1 MLACFG
7 LHPKLGPIANW
18 GLALEKKAL
27 KVDTEKF
34 QTSEPG
40 IFAIGDVNTY
50 PGKKKLILSGFHE
63 AALAAF
69 GVQHHVYPAEAAVP
83 AVHDDQPH
91 HARAA
96 RRRAAGMNAMTA
108 ARLPEL
114 LKILDLERI
123 EDNLFRGD
131 SRDVGAPQV
140 FGGQVLGQALVAA
153 SRTVEGR
160 QVHSLHAYFL
170 RRGDLSVPIVFE
182 VDRSRDGG
190 SFTSRRVVA
199 IQHGQP
205 ILTMSASF
213 QVSEPGLDHQ
223 APMPEAP
230 PPESLRD
237 LAEVEAEVIERMP
250 HKAAGY
256 FRNQRPFEFRAVS
269 PDDYLTREKR
279 PAHKLVWFRVT
290 GKLPDDQALHRCL
303 LTYVS
308 DYHLLATAT
317 MPHGVNF
324 LELQVASI
332 DHAIWFH
339 RDLRVD
345 DWMLYAIESP
355 SASGARG
362 FSRGAIYA
370 RDGALVASVA
380 QEGLIREDSAWTR
393 PAGQQV

>member
-1 MLACFG
+1 
-7 LHPKLGPIANW
+7 
-18 GLALEKKAL
+18 
-27 KVDTEKF
+27 V
-34 QTSEPG
+34 
-40 IFAIGDVNTY
+40 
-50 PGKKKLILSGFHE
+50 
-63 AALAAF
+63 
-69 GVQHHVYPAEAAVP
+69 
-83 AVHDDQPH
+83 
-91 HARAA
+91 
-96 RRRAAGMNAMTA
+96 TA

-114 LKILDLERI
+114 LKLLDLERI

-237 LAEVEAEVIERMP
+237 LAELEAEVIERMP
-250 HKAAGY
+250 HRVTGY
-256 FRNQRPFEFRAVS
+256 FRNQRPFEFRAVN
-269 PDDYLTREKR
+269 PDDYLTRDKR
-279 PAHKLVWFRVT
+279 PARKLVWFRVI
-290 GKLPDDQALHRCL
+290 GRLADDQALHRCL

-345 DWMLYAIESP
+345 DWMLYAIDSP

-370 RDGALVASVA
+370 RDGNLVASVA
-380 QEGLIREDSAWTR
+380 QEGLIREDSSWTR

>member
-1 MLACFG
+1 
-7 LHPKLGPIANW
+7 
-18 GLALEKKAL
+18 
-27 KVDTEKF
+27 V
-34 QTSEPG
+34 
-40 IFAIGDVNTY
+40 
-50 PGKKKLILSGFHE
+50 
-63 AALAAF
+63 
-69 GVQHHVYPAEAAVP
+69 
-83 AVHDDQPH
+83 
-91 HARAA
+91 
-96 RRRAAGMNAMTA
+96 TA
-108 ARLPEL
+108 SRLPDL
-114 LKILDLERI
+114 LKLLDLERI
-123 EDNLFRGD
+123 EDNLFRGE

-199 IQHGQP
+199 VQHGQP

-213 QVSEPGLDHQ
+213 QVAEPGLEHQ

-237 LAEVEAEVIERMP
+237 LAELEAEVIERMP
-250 HKAAGY
+250 HKVTGY

-279 PAHKLVWFRVT
+279 PARKLVWFRVT
-290 GKLPDDQALHRCL
+290 GRLPADQTLHRCL

-339 RDLRVD
+339 RDLQLD
-345 DWMLYAIESP
+345 DWLLYAIESP

-380 QEGLIREDSAWTR
+380 QEGLIRENSRWTR

>member
-1 MLACFG
+1 
-7 LHPKLGPIANW
+7 
-18 GLALEKKAL
+18 
-27 KVDTEKF
+27 
-34 QTSEPG
+34 
-40 IFAIGDVNTY
+40 
-50 PGKKKLILSGFHE
+50 
-63 AALAAF
+63 
-69 GVQHHVYPAEAAVP
+69 
-83 AVHDDQPH
+83 
-91 HARAA
+91 
-96 RRRAAGMNAMTA
+96 MTA
-108 ARLPEL
+108 ARLPDL

-123 EDNLFRGD
+123 EDNLFRGE
-131 SRDVGAPQV
+131 SRDIGAPQV

-213 QVSEPGLDHQ
+213 QVAEPGLDHQ
-223 APMPEAP
+223 SSMPDAP

-237 LAEVEAEVIERMP
+237 LAAVEAEVMERMP
-250 HKAAGY
+250 HRARGY

-279 PAHKLVWFRVT
+279 PAHKQVWFRVL
-290 GKLPDDQALHRCL
+290 GQLPNDQSLHRSL
-303 LTYVS
+303 LAYVS
-308 DYHLLATAT
+308 DYHLLPTAT

-339 RDLRVD
+339 RDLRLD
-345 DWMLYAIESP
+345 DWLLYEIESP

-370 RDGALVASVA
+370 RDGRLVASVA
-380 QEGLIREDSAWTR
+380 QEGLIREHSGWTR

>member
-1 MLACFG
+1 L
-7 LHPKLGPIANW
+7 
-18 GLALEKKAL
+18 
-27 KVDTEKF
+27 
-34 QTSEPG
+34 
-40 IFAIGDVNTY
+40 
-50 PGKKKLILSGFHE
+50 
-63 AALAAF
+63 
-69 GVQHHVYPAEAAVP
+69 
-83 AVHDDQPH
+83 
-91 HARAA
+91 
-96 RRRAAGMNAMTA
+96 TA

-123 EDNLFRGD
+123 EDNLFRGE
-131 SRDVGAPQV
+131 SRDIGAPQV

-213 QVSEPGLDHQ
+213 QVGEPGLDHQ
-223 APMPEAP
+223 APMPAAP

-237 LAEVEAEVIERMP
+237 LVEVEAEMIERMP
-250 HKAAGY
+250 HKVTGY

-269 PDDYLTREKR
+269 PGDYLTREKR
-279 PAHKLVWFRVT
+279 PAAKLVWFRVI
-290 GKLPDDQALHRCL
+290 GELPDDQALHRCL

-308 DYHLLATAT
+308 DYHLLPTAT

-362 FSRGAIYA
+362 FSRGSIYS
-370 RDGALVASVA
+370 RDGALVATVA
-380 QEGLIREDSAWTR
+380 QEGLIREHSGWTK

>member
-1 MLACFG
+1 M
-7 LHPKLGPIANW
+7 
-18 GLALEKKAL
+18 
-27 KVDTEKF
+27 
-34 QTSEPG
+34 TS
-40 IFAIGDVNTY
+40 
-50 PGKKKLILSGFHE
+50 
-63 AALAAF
+63 
-69 GVQHHVYPAEAAVP
+69 
-83 AVHDDQPH
+83 
-91 HARAA
+91 
-96 RRRAAGMNAMTA
+96 

-114 LKILDLERI
+114 LKLLDLERI

-153 SRTVEGR
+153 SSTVEGR

-199 IQHGQP
+199 VQHGQP

-213 QVSEPGLDHQ
+213 QDAEPGLEHQ
-223 APMPEAP
+223 APMPAAP

-237 LAEVEAEVIERMP
+237 LGEIEAEVIERMP
-250 HKAAGY
+250 QRAAGY

-279 PAHKLVWFRVT
+279 EARKLVWFRVT
-290 GKLPDDQALHRCL
+290 GQLPDDQALHRCL
-303 LTYVS
+303 LAYVS
-308 DYHLLATAT
+308 DYHLLATAV

-345 DWMLYAIESP
+345 QWMLYEIESP

-362 FSRGAIYA
+362 FSRGAIYS

-380 QEGLIREDSAWTR
+380 QEGLIREHSGWTR
-393 PAGQQV
+393 PAGNQV

>member
-1 MLACFG
+1 L
-7 LHPKLGPIANW
+7 KL
-18 GLALEKKAL
+18 
-27 KVDTEKF
+27 
-34 QTSEPG
+34 
-40 IFAIGDVNTY
+40 
-50 PGKKKLILSGFHE
+50 
-63 AALAAF
+63 
-69 GVQHHVYPAEAAVP
+69 
-83 AVHDDQPH
+83 
-91 HARAA
+91 
-96 RRRAAGMNAMTA
+96 
-108 ARLPEL
+108 
-114 LKILDLERI
+114 LDLERI
-123 EDNLFRGD
+123 EDNLFRGE

-199 IQHGQP
+199 VQHGQP

-213 QVSEPGLDHQ
+213 QVAEPGLEHQ

-237 LAEVEAEVIERMP
+237 LAELEAEVIERMP
-250 HKAAGY
+250 HKVTGY
-256 FRNQRPFEFRAVS
+256 YRNQRPFEFRAVS

-279 PAHKLVWFRVT
+279 PARKLVWFRVT
-290 GKLPDDQALHRCL
+290 GQLPADQTLHRCL

-345 DWMLYAIESP
+345 DWLLYAMESP

-370 RDGALVASVA
+370 RDGRLVASVA
-380 QEGLIREDSAWTR
+380 QEGLIREHSAWTR

>member
-1 MLACFG
+1 M
-7 LHPKLGPIANW
+7 
-18 GLALEKKAL
+18 
-27 KVDTEKF
+27 
-34 QTSEPG
+34 TS
-40 IFAIGDVNTY
+40 
-50 PGKKKLILSGFHE
+50 
-63 AALAAF
+63 
-69 GVQHHVYPAEAAVP
+69 
-83 AVHDDQPH
+83 
-91 HARAA
+91 
-96 RRRAAGMNAMTA
+96 

-199 IQHGQP
+199 IQHGLP

-213 QVSEPGLDHQ
+213 QAAEPGLEHQ
-223 APMPEAP
+223 APMPAAP

-237 LAEVEAEVIERMP
+237 LGEIEAEVIERMP

-279 PAHKLVWFRVT
+279 PARKLVWFRVT
-290 GKLPDDQALHRCL
+290 GQLPDDQSLHRCL

-345 DWMLYAIESP
+345 QWMLYEIESP

-380 QEGLIREDSAWTR
+380 QEGLIREDSSWTR

>member
-1 MLACFG
+1 M
-7 LHPKLGPIANW
+7 
-18 GLALEKKAL
+18 
-27 KVDTEKF
+27 D
-34 QTSEPG
+34 SR
-40 IFAIGDVNTY
+40 
-50 PGKKKLILSGFHE
+50 LSG
-63 AALAAF
+63 
-69 GVQHHVYPAEAAVP
+69 
-83 AVHDDQPH
+83 
-91 HARAA
+91 
-96 RRRAAGMNAMTA
+96 M
-108 ARLPEL
+108 
-114 LKILDLERI
+114 LKLLDLERI

-170 RRGDLSVPIVFE
+170 RRGDLSAPIVFE

-213 QVSEPGLDHQ
+213 QVVEPGFDHQ
-223 APMPEAP
+223 APMPAAP

-237 LAEVEAEVIERMP
+237 LAVVEAEFIERMP
-250 HKAAGY
+250 HKVSGY
-256 FRNQRPFEFRAVS
+256 FRNQRPFEFRVVS

-279 PAHKLVWFRVT
+279 PAAKLVWFRVI
-290 GKLPDDQALHRCL
+290 GELPDDQALHRCL

-362 FSRGAIYA
+362 FSRGSIYA
-370 RDGALVASVA
+370 RGGALVATVA
-380 QEGLIREDSAWTR
+380 QEGLIREHSGWTK

>member
-1 MLACFG
+1 
-7 LHPKLGPIANW
+7 
-18 GLALEKKAL
+18 
-27 KVDTEKF
+27 
-34 QTSEPG
+34 
-40 IFAIGDVNTY
+40 
-50 PGKKKLILSGFHE
+50 
-63 AALAAF
+63 
-69 GVQHHVYPAEAAVP
+69 
-83 AVHDDQPH
+83 
-91 HARAA
+91 
-96 RRRAAGMNAMTA
+96 MTA
-108 ARLPEL
+108 ARLPDL

-123 EDNLFRGD
+123 EDNLFRGE
-131 SRDVGAPQV
+131 SRDIGAPQV

-213 QVSEPGLDHQ
+213 QVAEPGLDHQ
-223 APMPEAP
+223 SPMPDAP

-237 LAEVEAEVIERMP
+237 LAAVEAEVLERMP
-250 HKAAGY
+250 HRARGY

-279 PAHKLVWFRVT
+279 PAHKQVWFRVL
-290 GKLPDDQALHRCL
+290 GEMPDDQSLHRSL
-303 LTYVS
+303 LAYVS
-308 DYHLLATAT
+308 DYHLLPTAT

-339 RDLRVD
+339 RDLRLD
-345 DWMLYAIESP
+345 DWLLYEIESP

-370 RDGALVASVA
+370 RDGRLVASVA
-380 QEGLIREDSAWTR
+380 QEGLIREHSGWTR

>member
-1 MLACFG
+1 MDPRLSDML
-7 LHPKLGPIANW
+7 KL
-18 GLALEKKAL
+18 
-27 KVDTEKF
+27 
-34 QTSEPG
+34 
-40 IFAIGDVNTY
+40 
-50 PGKKKLILSGFHE
+50 
-63 AALAAF
+63 
-69 GVQHHVYPAEAAVP
+69 
-83 AVHDDQPH
+83 
-91 HARAA
+91 
-96 RRRAAGMNAMTA
+96 
-108 ARLPEL
+108 
-114 LKILDLERI
+114 LDLERI
-123 EDNLFRGD
+123 EDNLFRGE

-213 QVSEPGLDHQ
+213 QIAEPGLDHQ
-223 APMPEAP
+223 STMPEAP
-230 PPESLRD
+230 PPETLQD
-237 LAEVEAEVIERMP
+237 LGEIEAQLLERMP
-250 HKAAGY
+250 HKASGF

-269 PDDYLTREKR
+269 PLDYLSPAKR
-279 PAHKLVWFRVT
+279 PAAKQVWFRVV
-290 GKLPDDQALHRCL
+290 GSLPDDQALHRCL
-303 LTYVS
+303 LAYVS

-317 MPHGVNF
+317 LPHGVPF
-324 LELQVASI
+324 IQLQLASI

-345 DWMLYAIESP
+345 EWLLYAIESP

-362 FSRGAIYA
+362 FSRGSIYSQ
-370 RDGALVASVA
+370 DGRLVASVA
-380 QEGLIREDSAWTR
+380 QEGLIRQDSRWTK
-393 PAGQQV
+393 PAGNQT

>member
-1 MLACFG
+1 
-7 LHPKLGPIANW
+7 
-18 GLALEKKAL
+18 
-27 KVDTEKF
+27 
-34 QTSEPG
+34 
-40 IFAIGDVNTY
+40 
-50 PGKKKLILSGFHE
+50 
-63 AALAAF
+63 
-69 GVQHHVYPAEAAVP
+69 
-83 AVHDDQPH
+83 
-91 HARAA
+91 
-96 RRRAAGMNAMTA
+96 MTA

-182 VDRSRDGG
+182 VDRSREGG

-213 QVSEPGLDHQ
+213 QVEEPGLDHQ
-223 APMPEAP
+223 APMPAAP

-237 LAEVEAEVIERMP
+237 LAVVEAEVIERMP
-250 HKAAGY
+250 HKVNGY

-279 PAHKLVWFRVT
+279 PASKLVWFRVI
-290 GKLPDDQALHRCL
+290 GKLPDDQALHRSL

-308 DYHLLATAT
+308 DYHLLPTAT

-345 DWMLYAIESP
+345 DWLLYAIESP

-362 FSRGAIYA
+362 FSRGSIYA
-370 RDGALVASVA
+370 RDGALVATVA
-380 QEGLIREDSAWTR
+380 QEGLIREHSGWTK

>member
-1 MLACFG
+1 
-7 LHPKLGPIANW
+7 
-18 GLALEKKAL
+18 
-27 KVDTEKF
+27 VT
-34 QTSEPG
+34 
-40 IFAIGDVNTY
+40 V
-50 PGKKKLILSGFHE
+50 
-63 AALAAF
+63 
-69 GVQHHVYPAEAAVP
+69 
-83 AVHDDQPH
+83 
-91 HARAA
+91 
-96 RRRAAGMNAMTA
+96 

-114 LKILDLERI
+114 LKLLDLERI
-123 EDNLFRGD
+123 EDNLFRGE

-140 FGGQVLGQALVAA
+140 FGGQVLAQALVAA

-160 QVHSLHAYFL
+160 LVHSLHAYFL
-170 RRGDLSVPIVFE
+170 RRGDLEVPIVFE

-213 QVSEPGLDHQ
+213 QVAEPGLDHQ
-223 APMPEAP
+223 SAMPEAP

-237 LAEVEAEVIERMP
+237 LADIEAEVIERMP
-250 HKAAGY
+250 HRVTGY
-256 FRNQRPFEFRAVS
+256 FRNQRPFEFRAVN
-269 PDDYLTREKR
+269 PLEYLTRDKR
-279 PAHKLVWFRVT
+279 PAAKQVWFRVV
-290 GKLPDDQALHRCL
+290 GSLPDDPALHRCL

-339 RDLRVD
+339 RDLRLD
-345 DWMLYAIESP
+345 EWQLYSMESP

-362 FSRGAIYA
+362 FSRGSIHA
-370 RDGALVASVA
+370 RDGRLVASVA
-380 QEGLIREDSAWTR
+380 QEGLIREHSGWTR

>member
-1 MLACFG
+1 
-7 LHPKLGPIANW
+7 
-18 GLALEKKAL
+18 
-27 KVDTEKF
+27 
-34 QTSEPG
+34 
-40 IFAIGDVNTY
+40 
-50 PGKKKLILSGFHE
+50 
-63 AALAAF
+63 
-69 GVQHHVYPAEAAVP
+69 
-83 AVHDDQPH
+83 
-91 HARAA
+91 
-96 RRRAAGMNAMTA
+96 MTA
-108 ARLPEL
+108 SRLPDL
-114 LKILDLERI
+114 LKLLDLERI
-123 EDNLFRGD
+123 EDNLFRGE

-153 SRTVEGR
+153 SRTVEER

-213 QVSEPGLDHQ
+213 QVAEPGLEHQ

-237 LAEVEAEVIERMP
+237 LAELEAEVIERMP
-250 HKAAGY
+250 HKVTGY

-279 PAHKLVWFRVT
+279 PARKLVWFRVT
-290 GKLPDDQALHRCL
+290 GQLPTDQTLHRCL

-339 RDLRVD
+339 RDLKVD
-345 DWMLYAIESP
+345 DWLLYAIESP
-355 SASGARG
+355 SASGTRG

-380 QEGLIREDSAWTR
+380 QEGLIRENSRWSR

>member
-1 MLACFG
+1 
-7 LHPKLGPIANW
+7 
-18 GLALEKKAL
+18 
-27 KVDTEKF
+27 
-34 QTSEPG
+34 
-40 IFAIGDVNTY
+40 
-50 PGKKKLILSGFHE
+50 
-63 AALAAF
+63 
-69 GVQHHVYPAEAAVP
+69 
-83 AVHDDQPH
+83 
-91 HARAA
+91 
-96 RRRAAGMNAMTA
+96 MTA
-108 ARLPEL
+108 ARLPDL

-123 EDNLFRGD
+123 EDNLWRGE

-153 SRTVEGR
+153 SRTVDGR

-213 QVSEPGLDHQ
+213 QVTEPGLDHQ
-223 APMPEAP
+223 SPMPEAP

-237 LAEVEAEVIERMP
+237 LAEVEAERIASMP
-250 HKAAGY
+250 QEFKGY
-256 FRNQRPFEFRAVS
+256 FRQQRPFEFRAVS
-269 PDDYLTREKR
+269 PDDHLTREKR
-279 PAHKLVWFRVT
+279 PARKLIWFRVM
-290 GKLPDDQALHRCL
+290 GELPADQALHRCL

-308 DYHLLATAT
+308 DYHLLPTAT
-317 MPHGVNF
+317 LPHGVNF

-339 RDLRVD
+339 RDVRVD
-345 DWMLYAIESP
+345 EWMLYAIESP

-370 RDGALVASVA
+370 RDGRLVASVA
-380 QEGLIREDSAWTR
+380 QEGLMREHSGWTR

>member
-1 MLACFG
+1 
-7 LHPKLGPIANW
+7 
-18 GLALEKKAL
+18 
-27 KVDTEKF
+27 
-34 QTSEPG
+34 
-40 IFAIGDVNTY
+40 
-50 PGKKKLILSGFHE
+50 
-63 AALAAF
+63 
-69 GVQHHVYPAEAAVP
+69 
-83 AVHDDQPH
+83 
-91 HARAA
+91 
-96 RRRAAGMNAMTA
+96 MTA
-108 ARLPEL
+108 SRLPDL
-114 LKILDLERI
+114 LKLLDLERI
-123 EDNLFRGD
+123 EDNLFRGE

-199 IQHGQP
+199 VQHGQP

-213 QVSEPGLDHQ
+213 QVAEPGLEHQ

-237 LAEVEAEVIERMP
+237 LAELEAEVIERMP
-250 HKAAGY
+250 HKVTGY

-279 PAHKLVWFRVT
+279 PARKLVWFRVT
-290 GKLPDDQALHRCL
+290 GQLPADQTLHRCL

-345 DWMLYAIESP
+345 DWLLYAIESP
-355 SASGARG
+355 SASGARA

-380 QEGLIREDSAWTR
+380 QEGLIRENSRWSR

>member
-1 MLACFG
+1 
-7 LHPKLGPIANW
+7 
-18 GLALEKKAL
+18 
-27 KVDTEKF
+27 
-34 QTSEPG
+34 
-40 IFAIGDVNTY
+40 
-50 PGKKKLILSGFHE
+50 
-63 AALAAF
+63 
-69 GVQHHVYPAEAAVP
+69 
-83 AVHDDQPH
+83 
-91 HARAA
+91 
-96 RRRAAGMNAMTA
+96 MTA
-108 ARLPEL
+108 ERLPDL
-114 LKILDLERI
+114 LRILDLERI

-199 IQHGQP
+199 IQHGQQ

-213 QVSEPGLDHQ
+213 QAAEPGLEHQ
-223 APMPEAP
+223 APMPAAP

-237 LAEVEAEVIERMP
+237 LGEIEAEVIERMP

-279 PAHKLVWFRVT
+279 EARKLVWFRVT
-290 GKLPDDQALHRCL
+290 GQLPDDQALHRCL

-345 DWMLYAIESP
+345 QWMLYEIESP

-380 QEGLIREDSAWTR
+380 QEGLIRADSSWTR

>member
-1 MLACFG
+1 
-7 LHPKLGPIANW
+7 
-18 GLALEKKAL
+18 
-27 KVDTEKF
+27 
-34 QTSEPG
+34 
-40 IFAIGDVNTY
+40 
-50 PGKKKLILSGFHE
+50 
-63 AALAAF
+63 
-69 GVQHHVYPAEAAVP
+69 
-83 AVHDDQPH
+83 
-91 HARAA
+91 
-96 RRRAAGMNAMTA
+96 MTA
-108 ARLPEL
+108 SRLPDL
-114 LKILDLERI
+114 LKLLDLERI
-123 EDNLFRGD
+123 EDNLFRGE

-199 IQHGQP
+199 VQHGQP

-213 QVSEPGLDHQ
+213 QVAEPGLEHQ

-237 LAEVEAEVIERMP
+237 LAELEAEVIERMP
-250 HKAAGY
+250 HKVTGY

-279 PAHKLVWFRVT
+279 PARKLVWFRVT
-290 GKLPDDQALHRCL
+290 GQLAADQTLHRCL

-324 LELQVASI
+324 LQLQVASI

-339 RDLRVD
+339 RDLQVD
-345 DWMLYAIESP
+345 DWLLYAIESP

-380 QEGLIREDSAWTR
+380 QEGLIRENSRWSR

>member
-1 MLACFG
+1 
-7 LHPKLGPIANW
+7 
-18 GLALEKKAL
+18 
-27 KVDTEKF
+27 
-34 QTSEPG
+34 
-40 IFAIGDVNTY
+40 
-50 PGKKKLILSGFHE
+50 
-63 AALAAF
+63 
-69 GVQHHVYPAEAAVP
+69 
-83 AVHDDQPH
+83 
-91 HARAA
+91 
-96 RRRAAGMNAMTA
+96 MTA
-108 ARLPEL
+108 SRLPDL
-114 LKILDLERI
+114 LKLLDLERI
-123 EDNLFRGD
+123 EDNLFRGE

-199 IQHGQP
+199 VQHGQP

-213 QVSEPGLDHQ
+213 QVAEPGLEHQ

-237 LAEVEAEVIERMP
+237 LAELEAEVIERMP
-250 HKAAGY
+250 HKVSGY

-279 PAHKLVWFRVT
+279 PARKLVWFRVT
-290 GKLPDDQALHRCL
+290 GQLPADQTLHRCL

-345 DWMLYAIESP
+345 DWLLYAIESP

-380 QEGLIREDSAWTR
+380 QEGLIRENSRWSR